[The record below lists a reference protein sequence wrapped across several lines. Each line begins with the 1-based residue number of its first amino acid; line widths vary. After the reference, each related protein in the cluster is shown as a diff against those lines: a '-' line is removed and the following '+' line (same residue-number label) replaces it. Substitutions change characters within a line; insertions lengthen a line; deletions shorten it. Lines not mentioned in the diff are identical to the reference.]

1 MCHFTNSCVYNVALL
16 KEILTICIFHEFHIT
31 TDCFDKTHDI
41 CIFFLVL
48 QMVCLLNKTFLS
60 ALVRNENN
68 IKKHMVLVILFFD

>member
-41 CIFFLVL
+41 CIFFFGFANG
-48 QMVCLLNKTFLS
+48 MF
-60 ALVRNENN
+60 
-68 IKKHMVLVILFFD
+68 IKQNFFVGISS